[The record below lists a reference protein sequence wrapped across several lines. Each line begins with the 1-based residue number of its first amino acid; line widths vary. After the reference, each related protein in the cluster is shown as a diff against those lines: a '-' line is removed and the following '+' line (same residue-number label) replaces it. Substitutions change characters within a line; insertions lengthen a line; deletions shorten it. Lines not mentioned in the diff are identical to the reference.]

1 MAERRMFAKSVIDS
15 DAFLELPVKCQ
26 LLYFH
31 LGMRADDDGFVN
43 KARSV
48 LRLIGCTEADMKTL
62 VDAQYL
68 ISFPSGVVVI
78 RHWKIHNYIRS
89 DRLRPT
95 VYEEEKAML
104 LVEESGAYTLCQ
116 SSDGQVAAQDRLGK
130 DRLGKDSSDQV
141 SSDQVSSDQVRLNQE
156 STGGCALP
164 EHGAM
169 ARPPTATEVMIYV
182 KQKKYHVDPERFV
195 SFYNKNGWI
204 EQGKTMT
211 DWKKAVDL
219 WQQRKW

>member
-15 DAFLELPVKCQ
+15 DEFLELPARCQ

-43 KARSV
+43 KARAI
-48 LRLIGCTEADMKTL
+48 LRLTGCTEADMKTL
-62 VDAQYL
+62 IAAQYL

-78 RHWKIHNYIRS
+78 RHWKINNYLRNE
-89 DRLRPT
+89 RYRPT
-95 VYEEEKAML
+95 VYTEEKAVL
-104 LVEESGAYTLCQ
+104 SETEYGAYVLGIPPVHQRDT
-116 SSDGQVAAQDRLGK
+116 QDRIGK
-130 DRLGKDSSDQV
+130 DRLDKVSSGKDRSEQQSAGDCFV
-141 SSDQVSSDQVRLNQE
+141 
-156 STGGCALP
+156 P
-164 EHGAM
+164 EAGAM

-182 KQKKYHVDPERFV
+182 KQKKYHIDPERFV
-195 SFYNKNGWI
+195 SFYNKNGWM
-204 EQGKTMT
+204 EQGKPMT